1 MSNCGLE
8 IISYENQTHGSA
20 IESPLVVEIF
30 RLVADDEFSVTIP
43 LLLELIALFVEML
56 LDASEVDVV
65 VAVDVIAVFEDEVV
79 WEIDSWF
86 ICELL

>member
-1 MSNCGLE
+1 ML
-8 IISYENQTHGSA
+8 QQ
-20 IESPLVVEIF
+20 VVLQMHE
-30 RLVADDEFSVTIP
+30 
-43 LLLELIALFVEML
+43 
-56 LDASEVDVV
+56 ASWLTAVV

>member
-1 MSNCGLE
+1 M
-8 IISYENQTHGSA
+8 
-20 IESPLVVEIF
+20 
-30 RLVADDEFSVTIP
+30 VADDEFSVTIP
-43 LLLELIALFVEML
+43 LLLGLIALFVEML
-56 LDASEVDVV
+56 LDASEVAVV